1 MLRTRA
7 TTQGQQQRGG
17 RKTPSRAEEIIL
29 RLAYWL
35 RAWWPVLIILAL
47 PVAILQHSLFGGG
60 ATTANDVLLQSL
72 PWSAD
77 HALGS
82 GPPHNPLLFD
92 ETQEI
97 SPWFIFARQELLAG
111 RLPLW
116 NPAIAGG
123 TPFLAGQTAVLYPL
137 TWLGVLFPY
146 PFSMTMMTLVKWWIV
161 GLGMYVFA
169 RQSLRLG
176 QGAGLVAALS
186 FMFSSFIVVWLLHA
200 VGQAAMLLPW
210 LMWASE
216 RVIRQPSL
224 RRVAALAL
232 IVGLVGLTGHPEM
245 SFHVTLGGCLYA
257 LWLVGTQPALSWL
270 ARARLLGR
278 WVGGALLGLCLAAIQ
293 YLPTAAVL
301 THALTTAQRSQAY
314 NAVDLPLKG
323 IATWLVPNFWGNPV
337 LVANYYWGPRNYS
350 EEVWYAGAVAL
361 VLAFVG
367 LLALRRHE
375 RWRDVA
381 FFALLAVIIAAMLY
395 RLPPFIW
402 LTRLPILNIDSWTR
416 LGVLAIFGVS
426 ALAGFGFEEMLTWG
440 RWALAPGAASVQ
452 AGRAAWNWQQNRRA
466 LLALAGLIVLLPLL
480 IWAIGRFYRPPHL
493 EAVQVQF
500 VVFWIRV
507 AALLIWAAALLLFLR
522 RKGWLGGRVVGALLL
537 GLILC
542 DQLLFAAP
550 FTPQPS
556 TSLAYPVIPAIAR
569 LQQTVG
575 TARMTAYA
583 GVMTPDTT
591 LPYGLNDLRAY
602 DGTASSRY
610 LHFMVTMDPAQA
622 QINTFCCQY
631 LFHPSAALMGIASV
645 AYYVTPDNLDANT
658 SQTLQPGQAPSA
670 GPLTPLW
677 TEGGITVWQNTLA
690 RPRFYFAD
698 QIISSSGESQTLATL
713 PTLSAGGRDAII
725 EGASASTSAPTP
737 EAGAIKVVTDLP
749 GQITLQTQADTARW
763 LIVDEGYDS
772 GWQANIDGASAS
784 IHPANEMFQAVYV
797 PAGAHTVHLVYRP
810 TPFIIGALLSALALL
825 TILALL
831 LGDWALRRRA
841 RRVPDAQNT
850 L

>member
-7 TTQGQQQRGG
+7 TEREQKQRGG
-17 RKTPSRAEEIIL
+17 RKKPSRAEQIIL

-47 PVAILQHSLFGGG
+47 PLVILQHSLFGGG
-60 ATTANDVLLQSL
+60 ATTANDVLLQWL

-82 GPPHNPLLFD
+82 GPPHNLLLFD

-97 SPWFIFARQELLAG
+97 SPWLLFTRHELLAG

-137 TWLGVLFPY
+137 TWLGVLLPY
-146 PFSMTMMTLVKWWIV
+146 PFSMTVMTLLKWWIV

-186 FMFSSFIVVWLLHA
+186 YMFSSFIVIWLLHA
-200 VGQAAMLLPW
+200 VGEAAILLPW
-210 LMWASE
+210 LMWATE
-216 RVIRQPSL
+216 RAIRQPSL

-232 IVGLVGLTGHPEM
+232 IIGLVGLTGHPEM
-245 SFHVTLGGCLYA
+245 SFHVTLGGSLYA

-278 WVGGALLGLCLAAIQ
+278 WVGGAALGICLAAIQ

-314 NAVDLPLKG
+314 GAIDVPLKG
-323 IATWLVPNFWGNPV
+323 IATWLVPNFWGNPA

-367 LLALRRHE
+367 LLALRRRE

-426 ALAGFGFEEMLTWG
+426 TLAGFGFEEMLTWG
-440 RWALAPGAASVQ
+440 RHALAPASASVQ
-452 AGRAAWNWQQNRRA
+452 AGRWSAWTWRQNRPA
-466 LLALAGLIVLLPLL
+466 LLALAGLIALLPLL

-493 EAVQVQF
+493 ETMQVQF
-500 VVFWIRV
+500 VVIWIRA
-507 AALLIWAAALLLFLR
+507 AALLIWAASLLLFLR
-522 RKGWLGGRVVGALLL
+522 RQGWLRGRVVGALLL

-542 DQLLFAAP
+542 DQLLFAVP
-550 FTPQPS
+550 FIPQPS
-556 TSLAYPVIPAIAR
+556 ASLAYPEIPAIAH

-575 TARMTAYA
+575 TARMAAYA

-610 LHFMVTMDPAQA
+610 LRFMLTMDPAQA
-622 QINTFCCQY
+622 QITR
-631 LFHPSAALMGIASV
+631 SAV
-645 AYYVTPDNLDANT
+645 N
-658 SQTLQPGQAPSA
+658 
-670 GPLTPLW
+670 
-677 TEGGITVWQNTLA
+677 
-690 RPRFYFAD
+690 
-698 QIISSSGESQTLATL
+698 ISSI
-713 PTLSAGGRDAII
+713 P
-725 EGASASTSAPTP
+725 
-737 EAGAIKVVTDLP
+737 
-749 GQITLQTQADTARW
+749 
-763 LIVDEGYDS
+763 
-772 GWQANIDGASAS
+772 
-784 IHPANEMFQAVYV
+784 
-797 PAGAHTVHLVYRP
+797 
-810 TPFIIGALLSALALL
+810 
-825 TILALL
+825 
-831 LGDWALRRRA
+831 RRR
-841 RRVPDAQNT
+841 
-850 L
+850 